1 MQLTSFCTSW
11 ILAVSSRVVS
21 RSLINFLLEN
31 VSNVDPWNRFNSSI
45 SLRLFSWASRRSR
58 FCSDNCSRRSC
69 WSRRSCSSH
78 ARVWSISLRCDSII
92 PFNSWI
98 HLLPESAWNSC
109 LWISALKSARICSF
123 CRSSRILICSFS
135 ELRHGFCLTFE
146 SNESNSST
154 GLPVLTWPTDNE
166 WLDNKLSQ
174 ESGKLV
180 YSPLVLLAPE
190 WTVVKRAL
198 CRWCSHWSLS
208 HASSRACCRWRTP
221 AWKFQWSLRSGSRWR
236 IWAHN
241 LWEGRCW
248 PKSQAPHSRKRTEF
262 SPNRPTWKMKMKIRR
277 MKQKMRETGKGQSG
291 ESKRGQ
297 NAQPH
302 ETWMTWRALHLES
315 MSRATLWNL
324 CANTRKCDV
333 WGCFLHIECNP
344 SKHDQGMM
352 QVVPN
357 QLVYWVLSTSDQY
370 FVSFQPISGHPHT
383 QIRTT
388 LFLGVRINI
397 PN

>member
-1 MQLTSFCTSW
+1 MQECDLFLLVETRELHSMPGYFSYQNRLGTRVCESLLSSQRESALFVVPDESWFAHFLSCDMDVVWRLKVTNQIHQRVSPFLHDRQTTNDLTT
-11 ILAVSSRVVS
+11 
-21 RSLINFLLEN
+21 NFL
-31 VSNVDPWNRFNSSI
+31 
-45 SLRLFSWASRRSR
+45 
-58 FCSDNCSRRSC
+58 
-69 WSRRSCSSH
+69 
-78 ARVWSISLRCDSII
+78 
-92 PFNSWI
+92 
-98 HLLPESAWNSC
+98 
-109 LWISALKSARICSF
+109 
-123 CRSSRILICSFS
+123 
-135 ELRHGFCLTFE
+135 
-146 SNESNSST
+146 
-154 GLPVLTWPTDNE
+154 
-166 WLDNKLSQ
+166 Q

-180 YSPLVLLAPE
+180 YGPLVLLAPE
-190 WTVVKRAL
+190 WTVVKRVL
-198 CRWCSHWSLS
+198 CRWCSHWSPS

-221 AWKFQWSLRSGSRWR
+221 AWKFQWSLRSGSRRR

-248 PKSQAPHSRKRTEF
+248 PKSQAPHSRFCTGEF

-302 ETWMTWRALHLES
+302 ETWMTWRALHLEP

-352 QVVPN
+352 
-357 QLVYWVLSTSDQY
+357 
-370 FVSFQPISGHPHT
+370 
-383 QIRTT
+383 
-388 LFLGVRINI
+388 
-397 PN
+397 